1 MVRKSYYKLKRF
13 ANNNIQQ
20 GTRGGNHARLPLPI
34 VTTGG
39 GRSRNK
45 RTKRMVRSGTRIRP
59 GISSGGGR
67 SRNRSRRTKR
77 MVRSGTRIRPGISSG
92 GGRSRNRS
100 RRTKRM
106 VRSGTRIRP
115 GITA

>member
-67 SRNRSRRTKR
+67 SRNKRTKR

-92 GGRSRNRS
+92 GGRSRNK
-100 RRTKRM
+100 RTKRM